1 MSSLSPRRS
10 SDAPVPGPLYLYQ
23 SMAWLAIDGGAGRG
37 TAASGKGGRR
47 PLEQLR
53 FPVTKAPLQV
63 IIGGWSAAAVNAA
76 VAAVGDLQSLLLK
89 LEVTPVT
96 RL

>member
-1 MSSLSPRRS
+1 MAGDRWRSRPR
-10 SDAPVPGPLYLYQ
+10 
-23 SMAWLAIDGGAGRG
+23 DGGVR
-37 TAASGKGGRR
+37 KG

>member
-1 MSSLSPRRS
+1 
-10 SDAPVPGPLYLYQ
+10 
-23 SMAWLAIDGGAGRG
+23 MAWLAIDGGAGRG
-37 TAASGKGGRR
+37 TAASGR

>member
-1 MSSLSPRRS
+1 
-10 SDAPVPGPLYLYQ
+10 
-23 SMAWLAIDGGAGRG
+23 MAWLAIDGGAGRG
-37 TAASGKGGRR
+37 TAASGKGG